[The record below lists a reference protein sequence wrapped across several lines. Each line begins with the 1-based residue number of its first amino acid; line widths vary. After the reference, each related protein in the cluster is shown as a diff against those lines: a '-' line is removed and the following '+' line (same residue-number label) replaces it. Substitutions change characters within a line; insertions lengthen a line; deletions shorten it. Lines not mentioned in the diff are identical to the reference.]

1 MGESVRRSLFSLG
14 QIFYS
19 TVRGLTKFKTNG
31 SLSDKYDGQLGD
43 WISIRRLGKKTEV
56 AWKRGLR
63 ALRPSRR
70 LAVKTN
76 GCRKKFQD
84 GASKY

>member
-1 MGESVRRSLFSLG
+1 MLVMPGAHNLTHSSLLSLNTPI
-14 QIFYS
+14 QE
-19 TVRGLTKFKTNG
+19 KP
-31 SLSDKYDGQLGD
+31 
-43 WISIRRLGKKTEV
+43 EV

-63 ALRPSRR
+63 ARRPMRR
-70 LAVKTN
+70 LGLKTN